1 MPFSTINE
9 KLLTI
14 NKTQILFYMQESTMN
29 KKVLGNE
36 RGIKNLVGKT
46 EKIENK
52 LKRMSEELRA
62 LKRENKEL
70 KKLIKYAGF

>member
-1 MPFSTINE
+1 
-9 KLLTI
+9 
-14 NKTQILFYMQESTMN
+14 MN

-36 RGIKNLVGKT
+36 RGIKSLVGKT